1 MPLAHFCLRAHG
13 SRPFGRRMMVRK
25 SIALALVAGSLLVAG
40 CNTVSGAGKDLQS
53 ASKDT
58 KDAINGR

>member
-1 MPLAHFCLRAHG
+1 
-13 SRPFGRRMMVRK
+13 MMVRK
-25 SIALALVAGSLLVAG
+25 SIALVLVAGSLLVAG

-58 KDAINGR
+58 KDAMNGK